1 MLEVRTLAQ
10 VSQIIK
16 DRFGGLRTDSQS
28 FPLHAA
34 LGQRLAE
41 DVLAAAHVPNFNRST
56 VDGYALISADVFGCS
71 ESIPAILKV
80 AGQSLMGEHSQLKLA
95 RGECVYV
102 PTGGEVP
109 DGADAVVMLEHAE
122 DFGDGS
128 IGVMK
133 ASAPGSNLIF
143 KGDDLKP
150 GQVIYR
156 QGKRLAAA
164 DIGTLAALGLA
175 QVAVRHAPVVGL
187 ISTGDELVE
196 AGKPIRMGQIRDVNE
211 PMLQACLAQCG
222 AQAHPFGIIKDDAPA
237 IRAAMLQALPGCDAL
252 IVTGAPVEQMEFEQV
267 DYWEELKSIMDWG
280 FKNVFS
286 LFFICWGAQAALYHQ
301 FGVPKYPLP
310 SKQFGVFRH
319 RVAEKNIKL
328 LRGFDDQFYAPHS
341 RHTEIRR
348 EDIEKVPEL
357 KILAESDEAGVY
369 IAASRD
375 GRQVFVTGH
384 SEYDPMTLKKEYDRD
399 VAAGLPIA
407 VPVNYYPDDDPS
419 KDPVVRWRGHAHL
432 LFANWINYY
441 VYQETPYDLSQFKG
455 FSPID
460 L

>member
-1 MLEVRTLAQ
+1 MPIKIPDQLPAKDILKSENIFIMDEDRAAHQDIRPLQIAILNLMPTKIATETQLLRLLGNTSLQVEVTLIRTNSHQSKNTPEEHLLNFYQ
-10 VSQIIK
+10 TFHEIK
-16 DRFGGLRTDSQS
+16 DRRF
-28 FPLHAA
+28 
-34 LGQRLAE
+34 
-41 DVLAAAHVPNFNRST
+41 
-56 VDGYALISADVFGCS
+56 
-71 ESIPAILKV
+71 
-80 AGQSLMGEHSQLKLA
+80 
-95 RGECVYV
+95 
-102 PTGGEVP
+102 
-109 DGADAVVMLEHAE
+109 
-122 DFGDGS
+122 
-128 IGVMK
+128 
-133 ASAPGSNLIF
+133 
-143 KGDDLKP
+143 
-150 GQVIYR
+150 
-156 QGKRLAAA
+156 
-164 DIGTLAALGLA
+164 
-175 QVAVRHAPVVGL
+175 
-187 ISTGDELVE
+187 
-196 AGKPIRMGQIRDVNE
+196 
-211 PMLQACLAQCG
+211 
-222 AQAHPFGIIKDDAPA
+222 
-237 IRAAMLQALPGCDAL
+237 DAL